1 MKKTKPVNYMKGQ
14 LILMP
19 KKDVAKVYYNLLK
32 AENEK
37 TNMRQ
42 ILKLPKDYIIECYIR
57 RRNRKLIWG

>member
-1 MKKTKPVNYMKGQ
+1 MKKVKPVNYMKGQ
-14 LILMP
+14 LELMP

-37 TNMRQ
+37 SNMKQ